1 MDSLEKLFTQ
11 DKNDNTFIGKIDS
24 YKSFKNTKYS
34 KNKSIKLI
42 GVEGLVIVE
51 TDDGILV
58 CKKGYEQDIKK
69 TNLFSN

>member
-1 MDSLEKLFTQ
+1 MGFAEKLFTQ

-24 YKSFKNTKYS
+24 YKSFKNTVYS

-42 GVEGLVIVE
+42 GVEGFIIAE

-58 CKKGYEQDIKK
+58 CKKGYEQDKK
-69 TNLFSN
+69 TNLLSN